1 MLVEGSLPVYPMGTE
16 DPFLPLFFPSVC
28 LALRPP
34 VCVAYREVTSQQ
46 CTSHRGHPVTR
57 GQTQARNLCPV
68 WEREQPAQLEA
79 PQYSWGPLPLGRGS
93 LVPMGWPQRC
103 FSPPQGFWAED
114 CGFPKTSPC
123 CVRGLHHWVTQQ
135 GPATLLTI
143 QGGVGSSLPS
153 APPWTSPRVGGS
165 WVSL

>member
-34 VCVAYREVTSQQ
+34 VCVAYRRSPLSSVPPTGATS
-46 CTSHRGHPVTR
+46 G
-57 GQTQARNLCPV
+57 GQTQADLCPI
-68 WEREQPAQLEA
+68 WEKKRATSPARGS
-79 PQYSWGPLPLGRGS
+79 QYSWGPLP
-93 LVPMGWPQRC
+93 WPQGC

-114 CGFPKTSPC
+114 CGFPKTSLC

-143 QGGVGSSLPS
+143 QGRMGSSFPVHLH
-153 APPWTSPRVGGS
+153 GLDQS
-165 WVSL
+165 WRLLGQPVRSWQGQ